1 MYIICMLLVLM
12 FYFYNLY
19 LKEKKKANLE
29 ERESLKAIHIG
40 DDFSNKFEPMLG
52 TTDVKVKPEFGT
64 TDMKFEP
71 MLGTTDVKIKPEF
84 KAIEVKV
91 RPEFGTT
98 DVKVKPEFETIDV
111 KDKPE
116 FGTADVKV
124 RQEAGPE
131 SLLTDETWCRIDY
144 FELDSRVGP
153 MFEAKTCRPKI
164 IVDGFTNPGNSTDR
178 FSLGRLSNV
187 NRTSEIEDARRHI
200 GKGIELTCCNNGN
213 VFVSNLSDKPI
224 FVRSQ
229 NANYYQR
236 FHPTTVSKIM
246 SGCSAKIFSQQD
258 FDQLLAQAAT
268 SGFYSVMGLA
278 KMCSI
283 QMSFVKGWGVEYTR
297 QVCNDDLACVSN
309 SQPGVRKHLQ

>member
-19 LKEKKKANLE
+19 LKEKKKADQE

-40 DDFSNKFEPMLG
+40 DDVSNKFEPMIGTTDGKLKPQLRNNNVKIKSEFG

-64 TDMKFEP
+64 SDIKVKTEYGSTD
-71 MLGTTDVKIKPEF
+71 I
-84 KAIEVKV
+84 
-91 RPEFGTT
+91 
-98 DVKVKPEFETIDV
+98 KVKPES
-111 KDKPE
+111 
-116 FGTADVKV
+116 
-124 RQEAGPE
+124 GPE
-131 SLLTDETWCRIDY
+131 SLLTDENWCRIGY

-200 GKGIELTCCNNGN
+200 GKGVELTCCNNGN

-229 NANYYQR
+229 NANYYHG
-236 FHPTTVSKIM
+236 FHPTTVNKIT

-258 FDQLLAQAAT
+258 FDQLLAQAVT

-283 QMSFVKGWGVEYTR
+283 QMSFIKGWGVEYTR
-297 QVCNDDLACVSN
+297 QVCNDDLTCVSD
-309 SQPGVRKHLQ
+309 SQPGVRKHLTGGTQN

>member
-1 MYIICMLLVLM
+1 MISNNELLLMYIICMLLVLM

-19 LKEKKKANLE
+19 RKEKKKADQE
-29 ERESLKAIHIG
+29 ELESLKAIHIG

-52 TTDVKVKPEFGT
+52 TTDVKFKPEFGT

-71 MLGTTDVKIKPEF
+71 MLGTTE
-84 KAIEVKV
+84 
-91 RPEFGTT
+91 
-98 DVKVKPEFETIDV
+98 VKVKPEFASTDV
-111 KDKPE
+111 NI
-116 FGTADVKV
+116 

-131 SLLTDETWCRIDY
+131 SSLTDETWCRIDY

-153 MFEAKTCRPKI
+153 MFEAKTSRPKI

-178 FSLGRLSNV
+178 FILGRLSNV
-187 NRTSEIEDARRHI
+187 NRTSEIDDARRHI
-200 GKGIELTCCNNGN
+200 GKGVELTCCNNGN

-229 NANYYQR
+229 NANYYHGS
-236 FHPTTVSKIM
+236 HPTTVNKIM
-246 SGCSAKIFSQQD
+246 SGCSAKIFSQQH
-258 FDQLLAQAAT
+258 FNQLLAQAAT

-297 QVCNDDLACVSN
+297 QVCNDDLVCVSD
-309 SQPGVRKHLQ
+309 SQPGVRKHLTGGTQN